1 MTLLQQRVE
10 LKGMNK
16 DNYSQNSYRLSQKH
30 RCIFSQKSP
39 VYIFAHVFFLRQNTG
54 VSADP
59 LRGGQTR
66 PGESEEPPHPLA
78 ELTAERRH
86 GNYEGSHILTLTY
99 INIMQYSEKEHSS
112 AFSLLKVQ

>member
-1 MTLLQQRVE
+1 MYIFLAKIIAVSTFSHLCLTLFLANITRGSFISPKNTDVFFR
-10 LKGMNK
+10 K
-16 DNYSQNSYRLSQKH
+16 
-30 RCIFSQKSP
+30 KSP
-39 VYIFAHVFFLRQNTG
+39 VYIFAHVFFLRKNTG

-86 GNYEGSHILTLTY
+86 GNLESSHILTL
-99 INIMQYSEKEHSS
+99 ILHNIQ
-112 AFSLLKVQ
+112 